1 MLRSSILFS
10 CFILFLSFQL
20 SAAEGFLKNNGH
32 IRNASALFVKDDGA
46 FQFFLRQR
54 GFSYQFTSVMQG
66 DDHQM
71 RSFIRN
77 KGLLANDFAVHT
89 HRVDIDLVG
98 GNPNPSVIAN
108 KPVASKHRHSREEG
122 KWLELYEGVT
132 YKDVYNGIDLVFGI
146 VDGHVKYDFVVS
158 PGADPSQIKLA
169 VSHHDGLSINEQ
181 GDLVIRTS
189 LGDVTEMSPVSFQG
203 NRTI

>member
-108 KPVASKHRHSREEG
+108 KPVASKYRHSREEG

-132 YKDVYNGIDLVFGI
+132 YKDVYNGIDLVLLMVMLSMILWFLRVQI
-146 VDGHVKYDFVVS
+146 PVKSSWRYRITTAYPLMNKAILLSV
-158 PGADPSQIKLA
+158 
-169 VSHHDGLSINEQ
+169 HH
-181 GDLVIRTS
+181 LVMLRKCH
-189 LGDVTEMSPVSFQG
+189 Q
-203 NRTI
+203 